1 MTYYYTS
8 QPTFPYY
15 GGTLT
20 TATTAGFYGAT
31 TTGIF
36 YGTNCFYLVLSLAVW
51 AFFLVC
57 AWLSMAYPETPRVI
71 WLTFPSVDDPE
82 PKFLTYIDLYY
93 VLHKIVF
100 LLTYLVATASFCY
113 FFVNIISKT
122 TDIFNWLIMGH
133 ARFHI
138 VPLLCISALFLLG
151 IFKGEHV
158 YTCAIPKND
167 DGGEQ
172 ENPNGPEGEG
182 DDNPSEGDEP
192 SEGGDDTG
200 GDDTGGDD
208 TGGDDAGDG
217 GDEVTL
223 EQSNEGGGDCEDIDM
238 IFILDFV
245 FTVVALSSLIYI
257 YHTTVAA
264 QNFLFNLLIRKGTYS
279 SLMTLLIYNV
289 FYCINLYGKLK
300 AADPDPFNNGCGYA
314 FTILLGLI
322 TLPLATITKDYILS
336 AITFL
341 IYIGIAVTCL
351 KVTETVHYAGYI
363 AIGMAVFSLLQ
374 ILYIGATVRG
384 GVYVY

>member
-1 MTYYYTS
+1 
-8 QPTFPYY
+8 
-15 GGTLT
+15 
-20 TATTAGFYGAT
+20 
-31 TTGIF
+31 
-36 YGTNCFYLVLSLAVW
+36 
-51 AFFLVC
+51 
-57 AWLSMAYPETPRVI
+57 
-71 WLTFPSVDDPE
+71 
-82 PKFLTYIDLYY
+82 
-93 VLHKIVF
+93 
-100 LLTYLVATASFCY
+100 
-113 FFVNIISKT
+113 
-122 TDIFNWLIMGH
+122 
-133 ARFHI
+133 
-138 VPLLCISALFLLG
+138 
-151 IFKGEHV
+151 
-158 YTCAIPKND
+158 
-167 DGGEQ
+167 
-172 ENPNGPEGEG
+172 
-182 DDNPSEGDEP
+182 
-192 SEGGDDTG
+192 
-200 GDDTGGDD
+200 
-208 TGGDDAGDG
+208 
-217 GDEVTL
+217 
-223 EQSNEGGGDCEDIDM
+223 M

-351 KVTETVHYAGYI
+351 KVAEPIHYAGYI